1 MASNKTVAFLR
12 GARLATRLNDRHRI
26 IAEGGI
32 PPVTYEYEKEK
43 WSMQERFGQF
53 GTASGVDMRKLW
65 PTVEEV
71 EEIKALKMYRKAKE
85 TMSIAT
91 EVAEK
96 EDLKYEDKMAQI
108 EKNWKSYEKELKEYE
123 NLKTK
128 SIIRKSPE
136 EDAKERRTLQVQA
149 KFGYWIDPS
158 EPRFK
163 QMYAAM
169 EEEEILAA
177 KNSKKDERRARA
189 AKKAELP

>member
-1 MASNKTVAFLR
+1 MASNKTAAFLR
-12 GARLATRLNDRHRI
+12 GAILATRLSDRHRI

-32 PPVTYEYEKEK
+32 PPVTYEYQKEK
-43 WSMQERFGQF
+43 WSMQERFGQY

-85 TMSIAT
+85 AMSIAN

-96 EDLKYEDKMAQI
+96 DKLKYEDKMAEI
-108 EKNWKSYEKELKEYE
+108 EKNWKNYEKELKEYE
-123 NLKTK
+123 NSNAK
-128 SIIRKSPE
+128 SKIGTSPE
-136 EDAKERRTLQVQA
+136 EEAKERRTLQVQA

-163 QMYAAM
+163 QMYQAM

-177 KNSKKDERRARA
+177 KNLKKDERRARA
-189 AKKAELP
+189 AKKV